1 MVRDPQIWAEKRN
14 INMAY
19 GHARIQDPENR
30 CIYNLYS
37 AITIKGLDTET
48 GKLYGILDFGM
59 DAVILKNDGEK
70 AKLTGVLLESRILV
84 PGILNLLVK
93 TGLPVVVISAD
104 PQSVRDSPDAIKAP
118 WLTFSQ
124 KM

>member
-1 MVRDPQIWAEKRN
+1 
-14 INMAY
+14 MAH
-19 GHARIQDPENR
+19 GHARIEDPKNR
-30 CIYNLYS
+30 CIFNLYS
-37 AITIKGLDTET
+37 AITIKGFNTET
-48 GKLYGILDFGM
+48 DKLHDTVDFGM
-59 DAVILKNDGEK
+59 GAVILKNDGEK
-70 AKLTGVLLESRILV
+70 AKLTGVILESRILV

-104 PQSVRDSPDAIKAP
+104 PQSVHDSPDAIKAP